1 MTEVNGIA
9 PPGWYP
15 DPSGSG
21 RRRWWNGLAW
31 TVAMQDSEMLGGP
44 ASGAVLQPAVPSST
58 PLNPWPVWG
67 IALMPLVSL
76 LQLVLIDWPAVVT
89 AIARAAAAH
98 LPIPQPPPGILLV
111 EVIGVVALGLTVAF
125 AVLDWWMLRQRGIV
139 RPFLWAWVILSP
151 LVYLIGRAV
160 VLNRRTRR
168 SARGAVWG
176 YLLTSVVAG
185 VAPSVY
191 LSHVLLQILPGVLSS
206 GGIAS

>member
-1 MTEVNGIA
+1 MIEANGIA

-31 TVAMQDSEMLGGP
+31 TAAIQDSEMLLGP
-44 ASGAVLQPAVPSST
+44 ASGAVLQPAVSSST
-58 PLNPWPVWG
+58 ALNPWPVWG
-67 IALMPLVSL
+67 MALMPFASL
-76 LQLVLIDWPAVVT
+76 LQLVLIDWPTVLT
-89 AIARAAAAH
+89 AIARAAAADAP
-98 LPIPQPPPGILLV
+98 LTEPPPGMLLV
-111 EVIGVVALGLTVAF
+111 EVIGVVALGLTIAF
-125 AVLDWWMLRQRGIV
+125 AVIDWWMLRQRGIV
-139 RPFLWAWVILSP
+139 RPFLWAWVFLSP

-168 SARGAVWG
+168 SARGPVWT
-176 YLLTSVVAG
+176 YVLSSVVAG

-191 LSHVLLQILPGVLSS
+191 LSHVLLQILPAALS